1 MFSSIAQAEL
11 AKEQV
16 HASSETKVHKLAACL
31 GMFGAHQSSC
41 MAQERSA
48 DGDFRTL
55 PAAAWHCIHARFE
68 AHAEGFHS
76 SRRNIL
82 LSCVRQAEV
91 APSQQSVST
100 DKEPMGA
107 IILVPFL

>member
-1 MFSSIAQAEL
+1 MGLSFSPVAQAEL

-16 HASSETKVHKLAACL
+16 HSSSKTKVHKLAACL
-31 GMFGAHQSSC
+31 GRIRVVFEC
-41 MAQERSA
+41 W
-48 DGDFRTL
+48 
-55 PAAAWHCIHARFE
+55 AAAWHCIHARFE